1 VIHQQVVITIPQSIR
16 YIRFHN
22 TVTRKQWWIFV
33 ERGLGCSNLA
43 PHSLALANDYSAKRN
58 RFLHHATSHD
68 LGRSVV
74 CTCMVHLQH
83 VGPLTYLASLAWWAE
98 VSGVYVLGKA
108 ELANEF
114 DSGILELGTDDR

>member
-1 VIHQQVVITIPQSIR
+1 
-16 YIRFHN
+16 
-22 TVTRKQWWIFV
+22 
-33 ERGLGCSNLA
+33 
-43 PHSLALANDYSAKRN
+43 
-58 RFLHHATSHD
+58 
-68 LGRSVV
+68 
-74 CTCMVHLQH
+74 MVHLQH